1 MFSDDASVGPVV
13 AQGMGT
19 GKVGQGLVRWR
30 IPFKACDKGAQRLGK
45 TRKPMTLSKDQIV
58 PALVKLL
65 GAESV
70 LAEPADMAGY
80 LAEPRRRFHTE
91 AQAVVLPRTVGEVQ
105 AVMEWAHEVGVH
117 IVPQAGNTGLVGGQV
132 PLYGDEVILSIS
144 RLRGVRSVDA
154 AAGHMTLDAGT
165 TLEEAHQVAEE
176 AGMMF
181 PLYIAS
187 QGSARI
193 GGVLG
198 SNAGGVQVLSYG
210 NARELCIGVEAVLAD
225 GSVYNGLNALR
236 KDNTGYDL
244 KDLLVGSEGTL
255 GIITAATLKLFPKP
269 ETYETALLN
278 VASPDAALELFASL
292 RARAGNTL
300 TAFELMPRIGFEFQ
314 LKHKMIPQ
322 DPSAEISDWYVLAE
336 ISVPK
341 GGQAGLLSQALEDAF
356 ESGLVAN
363 GVIADSLAQRQAF
376 WVAREQ
382 MSEVQSREGASIK
395 HDVSVPVAAV
405 PELIARGS
413 EAARKVAPGIRPV
426 PFGHLG
432 DGNIHF
438 NFSQPEGVDGKA
450 FMDGAEA
457 VHEVVYEVVRA
468 LGGSVS
474 AEHGIGQLK
483 TDLLKTVKD
492 PVALKMMRA
501 IKSALDPKGILNPGK
516 ILG

>member
-1 MFSDDASVGPVV
+1 
-13 AQGMGT
+13 
-19 GKVGQGLVRWR
+19 
-30 IPFKACDKGAQRLGK
+30 
-45 TRKPMTLSKDQIV
+45 MTLSRDQIV
-58 PALVKLL
+58 SALTQIL

-70 LAEPADMAGY
+70 VGEPGQMAGY
-80 LAEPRRRFHTE
+80 ISEPRKRFHKE
-91 AQAVVLPRTVGEVQ
+91 AQAVALPRTIAELQ

-117 IVPQAGNTGLVGGQV
+117 VIPQAGNTGLVGGQV
-132 PLYGDEVILSIS
+132 PLFGDEVIVSIS
-144 RLRGVRSVDA
+144 RLKGVRSVDVQ
-154 AAGHMTLDAGT
+154 AGHMTLDAGT
-165 TLEEAHQVAEE
+165 TLQEAHEIAEE

-187 QGSARI
+187 QGSARV

-210 NARELCIGVEAVLAD
+210 NARELCLGVEAVLAD
-225 GSVYNGLNALR
+225 GSIYKGLNALK

-244 KDLLVGSEGTL
+244 KDLIVGSEGTL

-269 ETYETALLN
+269 DFYETALLN
-278 VASPDAALELFASL
+278 VPSPEAALKLFTNM
-292 RARAGNTL
+292 RARAGSTL
-300 TAFELMPRIGFEFQ
+300 TAFELMPRIGFDLQ
-314 LKHKMIPQ
+314 LKHQMIAQ
-322 DPSAEISDWYVLAE
+322 DPSAEVSDWSVLVE

-341 GGQAGLLSQALEDAF
+341 GMGGGALEAALEEAMAAGLVS
-356 ESGLVAN
+356 N
-363 GVIADSLAQRQAF
+363 GAIASSLAQREAF
-376 WVAREQ
+376 WAAREQ

-405 PELIARGS
+405 PELIARGMVAA
-413 EAARKVAPGIRPV
+413 EAVVPGIRAV

-438 NFSQPEGVDGKA
+438 NFSQPEGADGKA
-450 FMDGAEA
+450 FMDGADA
-457 VHEVVYEVVRA
+457 VHEAIYEVVLA

-483 TDLLKTVKD
+483 TKLLKQVKD
-492 PVALKMMRA
+492 PVALGMMKA

-516 ILG
+516 VLG

>member
-1 MFSDDASVGPVV
+1 
-13 AQGMGT
+13 
-19 GKVGQGLVRWR
+19 
-30 IPFKACDKGAQRLGK
+30 
-45 TRKPMTLSKDQIV
+45 MTLTKDQIV
-58 PALVKLL
+58 PALVQLL
-65 GAESV
+65 GADSV
-70 LAEPADMAGY
+70 VAEPGQMAGY
-80 LAEPRRRFHTE
+80 ISEPRRRFHTQ
-91 AQAVVLPRTVGEVQ
+91 AQAVALPRTVAEVQ

-117 IVPQAGNTGLVGGQV
+117 VIPQAGNTGLVGGQV
-132 PLYGDEVILSIS
+132 PRYGDEVIVSIS
-144 RLRGVRSVDA
+144 RLKGVREIDA

-165 TLEEAHQVAEE
+165 TLQEAHEIAEE
-176 AGMMF
+176 AGMIF
-181 PLYIAS
+181 PLHIAS

-198 SNAGGVQVLSYG
+198 TNAGGVQVLSYG
-210 NARELCIGVEAVLAD
+210 NARQLCLGVEAVLAD

-269 ETYETALLN
+269 DAYETALLN
-278 VASPDAALELFASL
+278 VASPTAALELFTTL

-300 TAFELMPRIGFEFQ
+300 TAFELMPRIGFDFQ
-314 LKHKMIPQ
+314 LKHKMMAQ
-322 DPSAEISDWYVLAE
+322 DVAVEMSDWYVLAE

-341 GGQAGLLSQALEDAF
+341 GGATGMLSEALEAAF
-356 ESGLVAN
+356 ETGLVAN

-376 WVAREQ
+376 WLAREQ

-405 PELIARGS
+405 PELVARGS
-413 EAARKVAPGIRPV
+413 AAAGEVVPGIRPV

-438 NFSQPEGVDGKA
+438 NFSQPEGADGAA
-450 FMDGAEA
+450 FMAGAEA
-457 VHEVVYEVVRA
+457 VHEAVYAVVLD
-468 LGGSVS
+468 LGGSIS

-483 TDLLKTVKD
+483 AELLKEVKD
-492 PVALKMMRA
+492 PVALKMMRT

-516 ILG
+516 VLG

>member
-1 MFSDDASVGPVV
+1 MPLSPDEIVSTL
-13 AQGMGT
+13 T
-19 GKVGQGLVRWR
+19 G
-30 IPFKACDKGAQRLGK
+30 F
-45 TRKPMTLSKDQIV
+45 
-58 PALVKLL
+58 L

-70 LAEPADMAGY
+70 VTEPGQMASY
-80 LAEPRRRFHTE
+80 TSEPRRRFTVP
-91 AQAVVLPRTVGEVQ
+91 AVAVALPREVGEIQ
-105 AVMEWAHEVGVH
+105 QVMAWANENRVKV
-117 IVPQAGNTGLVGGQV
+117 IPQAGNTGLVGGQV
-132 PLYGDEVILSIS
+132 PLSGDEIILSIS
-144 RLRGVRSVDA
+144 RLKGVRSVDA

-165 TLEEAHQVAEE
+165 TLQEAHEIAEE

-210 NARELCIGVEAVLAD
+210 NARELCLGVEAVLAD
-225 GSVYNGLNALR
+225 GSLYQGLNALR

-269 ETYETALLN
+269 DFYETAFLN
-278 VASPDAALELFASL
+278 VPSPEAALALFT
-292 RARAGNTL
+292 RMRGRAGNTL
-300 TAFELMPRIGFEFQ
+300 TAFELMPRIGITFQ
-314 LKHKMIPQ
+314 LKHGMIAQ
-322 DPSAEISDWYVLAE
+322 DPAPEPSDWHVLVE
-336 ISVPK
+336 ISVPR
-341 GGQAGLLSQALEDAF
+341 GGEAGALAEAVEEAF
-356 ESGLVAN
+356 EDGLVTN
-363 GVIADSLAQRQAF
+363 GVIADSLKQREAM
-376 WVAREQ
+376 WLAREQ
-382 MSEVQSREGASIK
+382 MSECQSREGASIK

-405 PELIARGS
+405 PELIARGT
-413 EAARKVAPGIRPV
+413 EAARKVVPGIRAV

-438 NFSQPEGVDGKA
+438 NFSQPEGADGAA
-450 FMDGAEA
+450 FMAGDGEVHEA
-457 VHEVVYEVVRA
+457 VYAVVRE

-483 TDLLKTVKD
+483 TALLEDVKD
-492 PVALKMMRA
+492 PVALRMMRA

-516 ILG
+516 VLG

>member
-1 MFSDDASVGPVV
+1 
-13 AQGMGT
+13 
-19 GKVGQGLVRWR
+19 
-30 IPFKACDKGAQRLGK
+30 
-45 TRKPMTLSKDQIV
+45 MTLSKDQIV
-58 PALVKLL
+58 PALVQLL
-65 GAESV
+65 GQDSV
-70 LAEPADMAGY
+70 VADPGRMETY
-80 LAEPRRRFHTE
+80 ISEPRRRFHVA
-91 AQAVVLPRTVGEVQ
+91 AQAVALPRTVAEVQ

-117 IVPQAGNTGLVGGQV
+117 VIPQAGNTGLVGGQV
-132 PLYGDEVILSIS
+132 PLYGDEVIVSIS
-144 RLRGVRSVDA
+144 RLKGVRAIDA

-165 TLEEAHQVAEE
+165 TLQDAHEIAEA

-210 NARELCIGVEAVLAD
+210 NARELCLGVEAVLAD

-278 VASPDAALELFASL
+278 VASPEAALALFTKL

-300 TAFELMPRIGFEFQ
+300 TAFELMPRIGFDFQ
-314 LKHKMIPQ
+314 LKHSMMAQ
-322 DPSAEISDWYVLAE
+322 DVTAAVSDWYVLTE
-336 ISVPK
+336 ISVPR
-341 GGQAGLLSQALEDAF
+341 GGATGVLAEALEAAF
-356 ESGLVAN
+356 ESGLVGN
-363 GVIADSLAQRQAF
+363 GAVADSLAQRQAF
-376 WVAREQ
+376 WLAREQ

-413 EAARKVAPGIRPV
+413 EAAAKVVPGIRPV
-426 PFGHLG
+426 PFGHMG

-438 NFSQPEGVDGKA
+438 NFSQPEGADSKA
-450 FMDGAEA
+450 FMAGAEA
-457 VHEVVYEVVRA
+457 VHEAVHAVVLE
-468 LGGSVS
+468 LGGSIS

-483 TDLLKTVKD
+483 AGLLKQVKD
-492 PVALKMMRA
+492 PVALGMMRA

-516 ILG
+516 VLG

>member
-1 MFSDDASVGPVV
+1 MSL
-13 AQGMGT
+13 Q
-19 GKVGQGLVRWR
+19 Q
-30 IPFKACDKGAQRLGK
+30 
-45 TRKPMTLSKDQIV
+45 DQIV
-58 PALVKLL
+58 AALVALL
-65 GAESV
+65 GEDSV
-70 LAEPADMAGY
+70 LHQPGDMAGY
-80 LAEPRRRFHTE
+80 LFEPRGRFHTP
-91 AQAVVLPRTVGEVQ
+91 AQAVALPRSVAEVQ
-105 AVMEWAHEVGVH
+105 KLMAWAHENGVR

-132 PLYGDEVILSIS
+132 PFAGDEVILSIS
-144 RLRGVRSVDA
+144 RLKGVRNIDA

-165 TLEEAHQVAEE
+165 TLQEAHEIAEE

-210 NARELCIGVEAVLAD
+210 NARELCLGVEAVLAD
-225 GSVYNGLNALR
+225 GALYNGLNALR

-269 ETYETALLN
+269 QGYETALLN
-278 VASPDAALELFASL
+278 VASPQAALNVFAAL
-292 RARAGNTL
+292 RAQAGPAL
-300 TAFELMPRIGFEFQ
+300 TAFELMPRIGFDFQ
-314 LKHKMIPQ
+314 LKHKMIAQ
-322 DPSAEISDWYVLAE
+322 DPTAEPSDWYVLAE
-336 ISVPK
+336 LSIPQ
-341 GGQAGLLSQALEDAF
+341 GGHSGALTEAIEALF
-356 ESGLVAN
+356 ERDLVTN
-363 GVIADSLAQRQAF
+363 GVIADSLAQREAF

-413 EAARKVAPGIRPV
+413 EAAQSVVPGIRPV

-438 NFSQPEGVDGKA
+438 NFSQPEGADAKR
-450 FMDGAEA
+450 FMDEAEA
-457 VHEVVYEVVRA
+457 VHAAIYDVVRD
-468 LGGSVS
+468 LGGSIS

-483 TDLLKTVKD
+483 TGLLAQVKD
-492 PVALKMMRA
+492 PVALSMMRA
-501 IKSALDPKGILNPGK
+501 IKAALDPKGILNPGK
-516 ILG
+516 LLDPGT

>member
-1 MFSDDASVGPVV
+1 
-13 AQGMGT
+13 
-19 GKVGQGLVRWR
+19 
-30 IPFKACDKGAQRLGK
+30 
-45 TRKPMTLSKDQIV
+45 MTLSKDQIV
-58 PALVKLL
+58 PALIQLL

-70 LAEPADMAGY
+70 LAEPAEMAGY
-80 LAEPRRRFHTE
+80 LSEPRRRFHRE
-91 AQAVVLPRTVGEVQ
+91 AQAVALPRTVAEVQ

-132 PLYGDEVILSIS
+132 PLYGDEVIVSIS
-144 RLRGVRSVDA
+144 RLKGARSVDA
-154 AAGHMTLDAGT
+154 AAGHMTLNAGT
-165 TLEEAHQVAEE
+165 TLEEAHQIAEE
-176 AGMMF
+176 TGMMF

-210 NARELCIGVEAVLAD
+210 NARELCLGVEAVLAD
-225 GSVYNGLNALR
+225 GSIYNGLNALR

-255 GIITAATLKLFPKP
+255 GIITAATLKLYPKP

-278 VASPDAALELFASL
+278 VASPEAALRVFAQL

-314 LKHKMIPQ
+314 LKHAMIAQ
-322 DPSAEISDWYVLAE
+322 DPTAAVSDWYVLAE

-341 GGQAGLLSQALEDAF
+341 GGRGGALAEAVEDMF
-356 ESGLVAN
+356 VTGLVGN
-363 GVIADSLAQRQAF
+363 GVIADSLAQREAF
-376 WVAREQ
+376 WAAREQ

-413 EAARKVAPGIRPV
+413 EAAARVVPGIRPV

-438 NFSQPEGVDGKA
+438 NFSQPEGADAKA

-457 VHEVVYEVVRA
+457 VHAAVYAVVRE
-468 LGGSVS
+468 LGGSFS

-483 TDLLKTVKD
+483 TGLLKQVKD

-516 ILG
+516 LLG

>member
-1 MFSDDASVGPVV
+1 
-13 AQGMGT
+13 
-19 GKVGQGLVRWR
+19 
-30 IPFKACDKGAQRLGK
+30 
-45 TRKPMTLSKDQIV
+45 MTLSKDQIV
-58 PALVKLL
+58 PALIQLL
-65 GAESV
+65 GADSV
-70 LAEPADMAGY
+70 VAEPGQMETY
-80 LAEPRRRFHTE
+80 ISEPRRRFHVP
-91 AQAVVLPRTVGEVQ
+91 AQAVALPRTVAEVQ

-117 IVPQAGNTGLVGGQV
+117 VIPQAGNTGLVGGQV
-132 PLYGDEVILSIS
+132 PLYGDEVIVSIS
-144 RLRGVRSVDA
+144 RLKGVRSVDA

-165 TLEEAHQVAEE
+165 TLQEAHEIAEE

-210 NARELCIGVEAVLAD
+210 NARELCLGVEAVLAD
-225 GSVYNGLNALR
+225 GSIYNGLNALR

-269 ETYETALLN
+269 ESYETALLN
-278 VASPDAALELFASL
+278 VASPEAALELFTKL
-292 RARAGNTL
+292 RAGNSL
-300 TAFELMPRIGFEFQ
+300 TAFELMPRVGFDFQ
-314 LKHKMIPQ
+314 LKHGMMAQ
-322 DPSAEISDWYVLAE
+322 DVTAEISDWYVLAE

-341 GGQAGLLSQALEDAF
+341 GGAAGVLPEALEEAF
-356 ESGLVAN
+356 AEGLVSN
-363 GVIADSLAQRQAF
+363 GAIAESLAQRQAF
-376 WVAREQ
+376 WLAREQ

-413 EAARKVAPGIRPV
+413 AAAERAVPGIRPV
-426 PFGHLG
+426 PFGHMG

-438 NFSQPEGVDGKA
+438 NFSQPVGADGAA
-450 FMDGAEA
+450 FMAGADA
-457 VHEVVYEVVRA
+457 VHAVVHEVVLA
-468 LGGSVS
+468 LGGSIS

-483 TDLLKTVKD
+483 AGLLQQVKD

-516 ILG
+516 VLGPGT

>member
-1 MFSDDASVGPVV
+1 
-13 AQGMGT
+13 
-19 GKVGQGLVRWR
+19 
-30 IPFKACDKGAQRLGK
+30 
-45 TRKPMTLSKDQIV
+45 MTLSKDQIV
-58 PALVKLL
+58 PALVQLL
-65 GAESV
+65 GQDSV
-70 LAEPADMAGY
+70 VAEPGQMETY
-80 LAEPRRRFHTE
+80 ISEPRRRFHVP
-91 AQAVVLPRTVGEVQ
+91 AQAVALPRTVAEVQ

-117 IVPQAGNTGLVGGQV
+117 VIPQAGNTGLVGGQV
-132 PLYGDEVILSIS
+132 PLYGDEVIVSIS
-144 RLRGVRSVDA
+144 RLKGVRAIDA

-165 TLEEAHQVAEE
+165 TLQDAHEAAEE

-181 PLYIAS
+181 PLHIAS

-210 NARELCIGVEAVLAD
+210 NARELCLGVEAVLAD

-255 GIITAATLKLFPKP
+255 GIITAATLKLFPMP

-278 VASPDAALELFASL
+278 VASPEAALELFTKL

-300 TAFELMPRIGFEFQ
+300 TAFELMPRIGFDFQ
-314 LKHKMIPQ
+314 LKHSMMAQ
-322 DPSAEISDWYVLAE
+322 DVTAAVSDWYVLAE
-336 ISVPK
+336 ISVPR
-341 GGQAGLLSQALEDAF
+341 GGATGVLAEALEAAF
-356 ESGLVAN
+356 ESGLVGN
-363 GVIADSLAQRQAF
+363 GVVADSLAQRQAF
-376 WVAREQ
+376 WLAREQ

-413 EAARKVAPGIRPV
+413 EAAAKVVPGIRPV
-426 PFGHLG
+426 PFGHMG

-438 NFSQPEGVDGKA
+438 NFSQPVGADGAA
-450 FMDGAEA
+450 FMAGAEA
-457 VHEVVYEVVRA
+457 VHEAVHAVVLE
-468 LGGSVS
+468 LGGSIS

-483 TDLLKTVKD
+483 AGLLKQVKD
-492 PVALKMMRA
+492 PVALGMMRA

-516 ILG
+516 VLG

>member
-1 MFSDDASVGPVV
+1 MP
-13 AQGMGT
+13 
-19 GKVGQGLVRWR
+19 
-30 IPFKACDKGAQRLGK
+30 
-45 TRKPMTLSKDQIV
+45 LSRDQIV
-58 PALVKLL
+58 PALIQLL
-65 GAESV
+65 GENGVVS
-70 LAEPADMAGY
+70 ETGEMAGY
-80 LAEPRRRFHTE
+80 ISEPRRRFHK
-91 AQAVVLPRTVGEVQ
+91 QAMAVALPRTVAEVQ
-105 AVMEWAHEVGVH
+105 AVMEWANEIGVH

-132 PLYGDEVILSIS
+132 PVFGDEVIVSIS
-144 RLRGVRSVDA
+144 RLKGVRNVDA

-165 TLEEAHQVAEE
+165 TLQEAHEIAEE

-210 NARELCIGVEAVLAD
+210 NARELCLGVEAVMAD
-225 GSVYNGLNALR
+225 GSIYKGLSALR

-255 GIITAATLKLFPKP
+255 GIITAATLKLLPKP
-269 ETYETALLN
+269 DAHETALLN
-278 VASPDAALELFASL
+278 VESPAAALELFTL
-292 RARAGNTL
+292 MRARAGNTL
-300 TAFELMPRIGFEFQ
+300 TAFELMPRIGFDFQ
-314 LKHKMIPQ
+314 LKHKMISH
-322 DPSAEISDWYVLAE
+322 DPSAAISDWYVLAE

-341 GGQAGLLSQALEDAF
+341 GGQTGGLSQAVEAAY
-356 ESGLVAN
+356 ETGLVSN
-363 GVIADSLAQRQAF
+363 GVIAETLSQREMMWA
-376 WVAREQ
+376 AREQ

-413 EAARKVAPGIRPV
+413 MAARKVVDGIRPV

-438 NFSQPEGVDGKA
+438 NFSQPEDADGKA
-450 FMDGAEA
+450 FMAGADA
-457 VHEVVYEVVRA
+457 VHNVVYSVVRE

-483 TDLLKTVKD
+483 TGLLRQVKD
-492 PVALKMMRA
+492 PVALKMMKA

-516 ILG
+516 VLG

>member
-1 MFSDDASVGPVV
+1 
-13 AQGMGT
+13 
-19 GKVGQGLVRWR
+19 
-30 IPFKACDKGAQRLGK
+30 
-45 TRKPMTLSKDQIV
+45 MTLSKDQIV
-58 PALVKLL
+58 PALVQLL
-65 GAESV
+65 GANSV
-70 LAEPADMAGY
+70 VSEAGDMAGY
-80 LAEPRRRFHTE
+80 VSEPRHRFHKA
-91 AQAVVLPRTVGEVQ
+91 AQAVALPRTVAEVQ
-105 AVMEWAHEVGVH
+105 AVMEWANEVGVH
-117 IVPQAGNTGLVGGQV
+117 IIPQAGNTGLVGGQV
-132 PLYGDEVILSIS
+132 PLFGDEVILSIS
-144 RLRGVRSVDA
+144 RLKGVRNVDA

-165 TLEEAHQVAEE
+165 TLQEAHEIAEE

-210 NARELCIGVEAVLAD
+210 NARELCLGVEAVMAD
-225 GSVYNGLNALR
+225 GSIYKGLNALR

-255 GIITAATLKLFPKP
+255 GVITAATLKLFPKP
-269 ETYETALLN
+269 DAHETALLN
-278 VASPDAALELFASL
+278 VASPGAALELFTMM

-300 TAFELMPRIGFEFQ
+300 TAFELMPRIGIDFQ
-314 LKHKMIPQ
+314 LKHKMIAQ
-322 DPSAEISDWYVLAE
+322 DPTAEMSDWYVLVE
-336 ISVPK
+336 ISVPR
-341 GGQAGLLSQALEDAF
+341 GGVAGGLSQAVEDAF
-356 ESGLVAN
+356 ESGLVSN
-363 GVIADSLAQRQAF
+363 GVIAETLGQREAF
-376 WVAREQ
+376 WAAREQ

-395 HDVSVPVAAV
+395 HDVSVPVAVV

-413 EAARKVAPGIRPV
+413 EAAQKVVPGIRPV

-438 NFSQPEGVDGKA
+438 NFSQPEGADGKA

-457 VHEVVYEVVRA
+457 VHDAVYGVVRE

-483 TDLLKTVKD
+483 TGLLKQVKD
-492 PVALKMMRA
+492 PVALKMMKA

-516 ILG
+516 VLG

>member
-1 MFSDDASVGPVV
+1 MP
-13 AQGMGT
+13 
-19 GKVGQGLVRWR
+19 
-30 IPFKACDKGAQRLGK
+30 
-45 TRKPMTLSKDQIV
+45 LSQDQIAS
-58 PALVKLL
+58 ALIDLI
-65 GAESV
+65 GADSV
-70 LAEPADMAGY
+70 LTEPGRMAGY
-80 LAEPRRRFHTE
+80 LSEPRRRFTVP
-91 AQAVVLPRTVGEVQ
+91 AQAVALPRTVADVQ
-105 AVMEWAHEVGVH
+105 RVMAWANASGVS

-132 PLYGDEVILSIS
+132 PMLGTEVILSIS
-144 RLRGVRSVDA
+144 RLVGTRHVDA

-165 TLEEAHQVAEE
+165 TLQQAHEIAEE

-210 NARELCIGVEAVLAD
+210 NARELCLDVEAVLAD
-225 GSVYNGLNALR
+225 GSLYNGLNALR

-244 KDLLVGSEGTL
+244 KDLLIGSEGTL

-269 ETYETALLN
+269 DFHETAFLN
-278 VASPDAALELFASL
+278 VASPEAALELFTRM
-292 RARAGNTL
+292 RAQAGNTL
-300 TAFELMPRIGFEFQ
+300 TAFELMPRIGIDFQ
-314 LKHKMIPQ
+314 LKHGMIAQ
-322 DPSAEISDWYVLAE
+322 DPAPEPSDWHVLVE
-336 ISVPK
+336 ISVPRGSR
-341 GGQAGLLSQALEDAF
+341 GGALEAALESAF
-356 ESGLVAN
+356 NDGLVTN
-363 GVIADSLAQRQAF
+363 GTIADSLKQREAM
-376 WVAREQ
+376 WLAREQ

-405 PELIARGS
+405 PALIAEGT
-413 EAARKVAPGIRPV
+413 AAAQRIVPGIRAV

-438 NFSQPEGVDGKA
+438 NFSQPAGADPVA
-450 FMDGAEA
+450 FMAGAGPVHEA
-457 VHEVVYEVVRA
+457 VYGVVRA

-483 TDLLKTVKD
+483 TALLEEVKD
-492 PVALKMMRA
+492 PVAMKMMRA

-516 ILG
+516 LLG

>member
-1 MFSDDASVGPVV
+1 
-13 AQGMGT
+13 
-19 GKVGQGLVRWR
+19 
-30 IPFKACDKGAQRLGK
+30 
-45 TRKPMTLSKDQIV
+45 MTLSKDQIV
-58 PALVKLL
+58 PALVQLL
-65 GAESV
+65 GENSV
-70 LAEPADMAGY
+70 VSEAGDMAGY
-80 LAEPRRRFHTE
+80 VSEPRHRFHKQ
-91 AQAVVLPRTVGEVQ
+91 AQAVALPRTVAEVQ
-105 AVMEWAHEVGVH
+105 AVMEWASEVGVH

-132 PLYGDEVILSIS
+132 PLFGDEVILSIS
-144 RLRGVRSVDA
+144 KLKGVRNVDA

-165 TLEEAHQVAEE
+165 TLQEAHEIAEE
-176 AGMMF
+176 AGMLF

-210 NARELCIGVEAVLAD
+210 NARELCLGVEAVMAD
-225 GSVYNGLNALR
+225 GSIYKGLNALR

-269 ETYETALLN
+269 DAHETALLN
-278 VASPDAALELFASL
+278 VASPEAALELFTMM

-300 TAFELMPRIGFEFQ
+300 TAFELMPRIGIDLQ
-314 LKHKMIPQ
+314 LKHKMMAQ
-322 DPSAEISDWYVLAE
+322 DPTAEMSDWYVLVE
-336 ISVPK
+336 VSVPR
-341 GGQAGLLSQALEDAF
+341 GGVAGGLSQAVEEAF
-356 ESGLVAN
+356 ESGMVGN
-363 GVIADSLAQRQAF
+363 GVIAETLSQRAAF
-376 WVAREQ
+376 WAAREQ

-413 EAARKVAPGIRPV
+413 EAAQKAVPGIRPV

-438 NFSQPEGVDGKA
+438 NFSQPEGADGKA

-457 VHEVVYEVVRA
+457 VHDAVYGVVLE

-483 TDLLKTVKD
+483 TGLLRQVKD
-492 PVALKMMRA
+492 PVALKMMKA

-516 ILG
+516 MLG

>member
-1 MFSDDASVGPVV
+1 
-13 AQGMGT
+13 
-19 GKVGQGLVRWR
+19 
-30 IPFKACDKGAQRLGK
+30 
-45 TRKPMTLSKDQIV
+45 MTLSKDQIV
-58 PALVKLL
+58 PALVQLL
-65 GAESV
+65 GQDSV
-70 LAEPADMAGY
+70 VAEPGQMETY
-80 LAEPRRRFHTE
+80 ISEPRRRFHVP
-91 AQAVVLPRTVGEVQ
+91 AQAVALPRTVAEVQ

-117 IVPQAGNTGLVGGQV
+117 VIPQAGNTGLVGGQV
-132 PLYGDEVILSIS
+132 PLYGDEVIVSIS
-144 RLRGVRSVDA
+144 RLKGVRAIDA

-165 TLEEAHQVAEE
+165 TLQDAHEIAQE

-181 PLYIAS
+181 PLHIAS

-210 NARELCIGVEAVLAD
+210 NARELCLGVEAVLAD

-255 GIITAATLKLFPKP
+255 GIITAATLKLFPMP

-278 VASPDAALELFASL
+278 VASPEAALELFTKL

-300 TAFELMPRIGFEFQ
+300 TAFELMPRIGFDFQ
-314 LKHKMIPQ
+314 LKHSMMAQ
-322 DPSAEISDWYVLAE
+322 DVTAAVSDWYVLAE
-336 ISVPK
+336 ISVPR
-341 GGQAGLLSQALEDAF
+341 GGATGVLAEALEAAF
-356 ESGLVAN
+356 ESGLVGN
-363 GVIADSLAQRQAF
+363 GVVADSLAQRQAF
-376 WVAREQ
+376 WLAREQ

-413 EAARKVAPGIRPV
+413 EAAAKVVPGIRPV
-426 PFGHLG
+426 PFGHMG

-438 NFSQPEGVDGKA
+438 NFSQPVGADGTV
-450 FMDGAEA
+450 FMAGAEA
-457 VHEVVYEVVRA
+457 LHEAVHAVVLE
-468 LGGSVS
+468 LGGSIS

-483 TDLLKTVKD
+483 AGLLKQVKD
-492 PVALKMMRA
+492 PVALGMMRA

-516 ILG
+516 VLG